1 MLRLVTFVK
10 LIEMKEDLHS
20 YTTHHEYSSI
30 IKNFRLWQHT
40 SGDPIHGSEKCK
52 GVEMEIGWILAE
64 DQWSSSAKT
73 SIVER
78 PFSRCGSFDYANNY
92 LVH

>member
-20 YTTHHEYSSI
+20 YTTHHEYS
-30 IKNFRLWQHT
+30 KNFRLWQHT
-40 SGDPIHGSEKCK
+40 SGDPVHGSEKCK

-78 PFSRCGSFDYANNY
+78 PFSRCGSIDYANNY